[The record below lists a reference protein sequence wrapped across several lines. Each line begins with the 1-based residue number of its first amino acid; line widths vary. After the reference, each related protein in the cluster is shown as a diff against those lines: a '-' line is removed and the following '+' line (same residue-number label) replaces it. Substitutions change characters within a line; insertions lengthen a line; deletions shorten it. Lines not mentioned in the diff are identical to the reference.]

1 MRKARDT
8 AAAEEDRFAP
18 VGSPHQVQIKASFYD
33 SFPMYNRGS
42 VKTQQ
47 RKAQANSV
55 NKNLTPVKH
64 GSDFVDFSPTMS
76 TKFSE
81 LPPTRLYPY
90 PLEDAQR
97 AATQADLKLT
107 SQQLNKQ
114 ALLDQI
120 KYNKMK
126 RRVEKQS
133 DLDIGNQMIWEAH
146 DSLMGE
152 GRFK

>member
-8 AAAEEDRFAP
+8 LAAEEDRFAP
-18 VGSPHQVQIKASFYD
+18 VGSPHQIQARSSFYD
-33 SFPMYNRGS
+33 SFPMYNRGGTIKS
-42 VKTQQ
+42 G
-47 RKAQANSV
+47 RKATANSV
-55 NKNLTPVKH
+55 TNKNLSPQKNGT
-64 GSDFVDFSPTMS
+64 DFVDFSPTMS

-81 LPPTRLYPY
+81 LHPTRLYPY

-107 SQQLNKQ
+107 SQQLNKK

-126 RRVEKQS
+126 RRVEK
-133 DLDIGNQMIWEAH
+133 
-146 DSLMGE
+146 
-152 GRFK
+152 

>member
-1 MRKARDT
+1 
-8 AAAEEDRFAP
+8 
-18 VGSPHQVQIKASFYD
+18 
-33 SFPMYNRGS
+33 MYNRGS
-42 VKTQQ
+42 IKSS
-47 RKAQANSV
+47 RKATANSV
-55 NKNLTPVKH
+55 RKNLSPTKN
-64 GSDFVDFSPTMS
+64 GTDFVDFSPTMS
-76 TKFSE
+76 TKFTE
-81 LPPTRLYPY
+81 LHPTRLYPY

-133 DLDIGNQMIWEAH
+133 DLDIGN
-146 DSLMGE
+146 
-152 GRFK
+152 